1 MMINYCANVT
11 CLNQGVCRPSLLNY
25 TCECLGESYSGR
37 HCEILARKTA
47 IFKTVSRSCAAVAI
61 VAIGLVGL
69 FVVAMDVLKYGF
81 RIDPVGEESKHATPG
96 EQPKKAV
103 VAIRFVYVNA
113 SDTATAPT

>member
-1 MMINYCANVT
+1 MINYCANIT

-25 TCECLGESYSGR
+25 KCECLGESYSGR
-37 HCEILARKTA
+37 HCEITARKTA

-61 VAIGLVGL
+61 VAIGMVGL

-81 RIDPVGEESKHATPG
+81 RIDPVGEESKHAVIKV
-96 EQPKKAV
+96 QPKKPA

-113 SDTATAPT
+113 PDTATAST